1 MKLCIALDM
10 PSMQENLKLA
20 KEVQEHFSNEEIWL
34 KVGLRS
40 FVRDGRDFVCILQD
54 LGFRIFLD
62 LKIYD
67 IPNTMLDCVY
77 ECHKLGVDMMTIH
90 ASCGKEAM
98 RSIAKL
104 LRKESSD
111 MRVVAVSAL
120 TSFDEDGFREIYNT
134 SIQHGV
140 NSLANIVYESGIDGL
155 VCSIDEVSLIKSISN
170 TLFTVTPG
178 IRLESSSDDQKRTA
192 NVKVAKKIGSD
203 FIVVGR
209 PIYNAIDKVGVIKQ
223 ILNDMKL

>member
-10 PSMQENLKLA
+10 PSMQENLALA
-20 KEVQEHFSNEEIWL
+20 KEVKKHFSNEEIWL

-40 FVRDGRDFVCILQD
+40 FVRDGRDFVCMLQD
-54 LGFRIFLD
+54 LSFKIFLD

-77 ECHKLGVDMMTIH
+77 ECHQLGVDMMTIH

-98 RSIAKL
+98 KSIAKF
-104 LRKESSD
+104 LRTESSN

-120 TSFDEDGFREIYNT
+120 TSFDESGFKEIYNI
-134 SIQHGV
+134 SIKEGV
-140 NSLANIVYESGIDGL
+140 KSFANIVYESGIDGL

-170 TLFTVTPG
+170 TLCCVTPG
-178 IRLESSSDDQKRTA
+178 IRLEDANNDDQKRVA
-192 NVKVAKKIGSD
+192 SVSVAKKMGSD

-209 PIYNAIDKVGVIKQ
+209 PIYNANDKFSVIKR
-223 ILNDMKL
+223 ILSDM

>member
-10 PSMQENLKLA
+10 PSMQENLTLA
-20 KEVQEHFSNEEIWL
+20 KEVKKHFSKEEIWL

-40 FVRDGRDFVCILQD
+40 FVRDGKDFVHILRD

-67 IPNTMLDCVY
+67 IPNTMLDCVH

-98 RSIAKL
+98 KSIAKF
-104 LRKESSD
+104 LRTESSN
-111 MRVVAVSAL
+111 MRIVAVSAL
-120 TSFDEDGFREIYNT
+120 TSFDESGFKEIYNT
-134 SIQHGV
+134 SIKEGV
-140 NSLANIVYESGIDGL
+140 KSLANIVYESGIDGL

-170 TLFTVTPG
+170 TLCCVTPG
-178 IRLESSSDDQKRTA
+178 IRLEDSNNDDQKRVA
-192 NVKVAKKIGSD
+192 SVSVAKQMGSD

-209 PIYNAIDKVGVIKQ
+209 PIYNASDKFSVIKR
-223 ILNDMKL
+223 ILSDM